1 MRSESQA
8 TLGWCRQLPQPS
20 CPRRAPSPGQPVK
33 QLNLEIA
40 RRAETAEQRERERES
55 NHWRESREGW
65 HNEGWPLGR
74 AETGLHRQRGR
85 GSHNGNTE
93 RDGHRVTE
101 TPPGAR
107 DGELLVTE
115 HRLLESRADSSGH
128 GTIMARHFLDT
139 RDTWSRSCLGASR
152 DYFEMSEFWRQQSW
166 YFQHLMT
173 SMKNKNIGD

>member
-1 MRSESQA
+1 MRARQHWAGAGSCLSPAAPDARPAQGSLWSSL
-8 TLGWCRQLPQPS
+8 TLRLRGERRQQ
-20 CPRRAPSPGQPVK
+20 
-33 QLNLEIA
+33 
-40 RRAETAEQRERERES
+40 QRERERES